1 MAVASFVPRR
11 MDTTSRLEYLRE
23 DARLM
28 VLPSPRPRD
37 GVTGR
42 VHANRPQ
49 QREHAYGKA
58 AVYENVAAGAGNLH
72 ESVGQIGRVE
82 SQSQNH
88 TRHGD
93 CGDT

>member
-1 MAVASFVPRR
+1 
-11 MDTTSRLEYLRE
+11 MDTTSRLNACEK
-23 DARLM
+23 
-28 VLPSPRPRD
+28 
-37 GVTGR
+37 T
-42 VHANRPQ
+42 
-49 QREHAYGKA
+49 REHAHAGKA
-58 AVYENVAAGAGNLH
+58 AVYETLRQAQNLH